1 MWVILCPFDQAL
13 LSTKMGGIWGLATG
27 PSPEPKGKVPLFPT
41 SNIASVSE
49 TNTEQNLHGKEK

>member
-1 MWVILCPFDQAL
+1 
-13 LSTKMGGIWGLATG
+13 MGGIWGLATG

-49 TNTEQNLHGKEK
+49 PNTEQNLHGKEK